1 MSGILYLCAT
11 PIGNLGDI
19 SARCLEVFNEVDIIA
34 CEDTRRT
41 LQLLNHFGI
50 KKQLTSYH
58 EHNKTEKGEIIVNML
73 KDGKNAALVSD
84 AGTPAVSD
92 PGEDL
97 VRLCIENGI
106 TVTSIPGCVAAVNA
120 LILSG
125 LSTKRFAFE
134 GFLSVNKRHRTEHLK
149 SVKNDTHTLI
159 FYEAPHK
166 LTRTLAD
173 MLEILGNRKIA
184 LVRELT
190 KIHEEVIRTDL
201 EKAQSLYSESSPKGE
216 FVIVIEGANEP
227 EKECFWEDM
236 TVLEHIEKYINDG
249 LDQKSAIKQTALD
262 RGLQRRDVYNEYHRI
277 GGDKND

>member
-19 SARCLEVFNEVDIIA
+19 SARCIEVFNDVDIIA

-41 LQLLNHFGI
+41 LQLLNRFGI
-50 KKQLTSYH
+50 KKRLTSYH
-58 EHNKTEKGEIIVNML
+58 EHNKAEKGGIIVNML
-73 KDGKNAALVSD
+73 KDGKNAALVTD

-106 TVTSIPGCVAAVNA
+106 TVTSVPGCVAAVNA

-125 LSTKRFAFE
+125 LPTKRFAFE

-173 MLEILGNRKIA
+173 MLEILGNRRIA

-190 KIHEEVIRTDL
+190 KVHEEVIRTDL
-201 EKAQSLYSESSPKGE
+201 EKAQELYAESSPKGE
-216 FVIVIEGANEP
+216 FVIVIEGAKETDP
-227 EKECFWEDM
+227 ENFWDGL
-236 TVLEHIEKYINDG
+236 TVPDHIEKHIAEG
-249 LDQKSAIKQTALD
+249 LTPNEAIKLTAKE
-262 RGLQRRDVYNEYHRI
+262 RGISRRDVYNIYHEI
-277 GGDKND
+277 NGDVKK